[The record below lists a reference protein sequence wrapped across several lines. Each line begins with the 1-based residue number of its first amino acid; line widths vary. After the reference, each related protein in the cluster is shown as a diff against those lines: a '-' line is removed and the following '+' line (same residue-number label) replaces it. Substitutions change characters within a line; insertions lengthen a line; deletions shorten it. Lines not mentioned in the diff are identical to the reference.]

1 MTAMN
6 QVERGSDG
14 RYSAYGIINGRP
26 FVADAETLE
35 EAQNERQE
43 LKQVIEREAV
53 K

>member
-35 EAQNERQE
+35 EAQSERQE